1 MKGKIKHNGKTYKYW
16 TEYKENYDDYYFT
29 RGYIKIFFKE
39 TGLLKNKYEYTF
51 YEMFYN
57 KSNDDALLDFNKRY
71 PTNKQLED
79 KLREIIDEYSKDGEI
94 KIKEIIK
101 NINN

>member
-16 TEYKENYDDYYFT
+16 TEYREGYSHYFAC
-29 RGYIKIFFKE
+29 GHIKLFFKE
-39 TGLLKNKYEYTF
+39 TGLLKNKYEYTLCDIF
-51 YEMFYN
+51 Y
-57 KSNDDALLDFNKRY
+57 SNSTNDALLEFNKRY

>member
-16 TEYKENYDDYYFT
+16 TEYREGYDLDFAS
-29 RGYIKIFFKE
+29 GHIKLFFKE
-39 TGLLKNKYEYTF
+39 TGLLKNKYEYTLYNIF
-51 YEMFYN
+51 YGICN
-57 KSNDDALLDFNKRY
+57 NDALLDFNKRY

>member
-16 TEYKENYDDYYFT
+16 TKYREGYDLDFAS
-29 RGYIKIFFKE
+29 GYIKLFFKE
-39 TGLLKNKYEYTF
+39 TGLLKNKYEYTLYNIF
-51 YEMFYN
+51 YCN
-57 KSNDDALLDFNKRY
+57 NDALLDFNKRY
-71 PTNKQLED
+71 PPNKQSED
-79 KLREIIDEYSKDGEI
+79 KLREIIDEDPTDREI

>member
-1 MKGKIKHNGKTYKYW
+1 MKGKIKHNGKTYRYW
-16 TEYKENYDDYYFT
+16 TEYRESDSCYFIH
-29 RGYIKIFFKE
+29 GYIKLFFKE
-39 TGLLKNKYEYTF
+39 TGLLKNIYEYTL
-51 YEMFYN
+51 YDINISY
-57 KSNDDALLDFNKRY
+57 SNNNALLDFNKSY

-101 NINN
+101 NINWK